1 MRRVVMAAIALSLG
15 MSGCS
20 GSEQQTA
27 GDRLVVATSTIVEDI
42 VRNIGGDELRLVSLI
57 PNGFDSHTYEP
68 KPSEIEMLEQADLV
82 ILADAGLNQ
91 KITQLAQLAA
101 GEERLLDLNAT
112 ALEASDLIN
121 KPGSSRGNPHT
132 WTDPNLVAKWVPV
145 IAATLVERGLVQKTT
160 VEANAREY
168 LAELTKLDNLIR
180 TRLDKVA
187 KEQRR
192 LVVYHDAWEYFAR
205 QYDLDLVG
213 VLQAVDFAEPSA
225 GEVEDLVREIR
236 DLQVKVFFGSEV
248 FPSDVLETLER
259 ESGARYV
266 SDLADDQL
274 IGKPGDTGYGY
285 IPLME
290 QNLELLEQ
298 GLRS

>member
-20 GSEQQTA
+20 GSEQQVA

-112 ALEASDLIN
+112 ALEASDFIN

-145 IAATLVERGLVQKTT
+145 IAATLVERGLALKTT
-160 VEANAREY
+160 VETNAREY

-285 IPLME
+285 VPLME
-290 QNLELLEQ
+290 QNLELLDQ